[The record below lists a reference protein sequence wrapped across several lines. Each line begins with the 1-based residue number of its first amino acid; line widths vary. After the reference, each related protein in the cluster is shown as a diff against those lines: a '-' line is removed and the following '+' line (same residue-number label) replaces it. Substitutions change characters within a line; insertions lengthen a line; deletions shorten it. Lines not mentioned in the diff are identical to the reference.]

1 MLQHAFYNGICT
13 FAMMI
18 YFFFIFFN
26 IICNCILL
34 LHIFPLSNFIF

>member
-1 MLQHAFYNGICT
+1 MLQHSFYNSIGT

-26 IICNCILL
+26 IICNC
-34 LHIFPLSNFIF
+34 FYFF